1 MADRLEPRIEDQI
14 SAWRAYVS
22 RPEAI
27 DGRDVD
33 ELEDHLRGQIDRLAA
48 SGLDADE
55 AFLVAVKRLGG
66 LDDLSREFARE
77 HSDRLWK
84 QLMIPGESRAPRTGG
99 LVLAV
104 GLAVG
109 AALAIKIPALFGI
122 RFGEDGDF
130 YARFAALLVLP
141 FLATYFLVRRR
152 ASVPTIAM
160 VGVPFAIAAVVMAVY
175 PFAPDGATLVL
186 AATHVAVALWIVTGI
201 AYVDGRVRSSRSRM
215 DFIRFT
221 GEWLVYLALIAL
233 GGGVLVALTMGVF
246 SAIGLDAEWF
256 VEEFMVPCGVAGAVV
271 VAAWLVEAKQSVIE
285 NIAPVLTKLFTPLFT
300 LLLLAFIVAGFLQG
314 SLVDGGDTEAF
325 AQRDLLILFDIVLV
339 VVRGTAAV
347 RVVGPRAARPA
358 VVVRPIA
365 AADGR
370 GGAGRRHHGAR
381 GDDRP
386 HRGMGS
392 ESQQA
397 RLARAQRDPVREPR
411 RRRLA
416 AAALHD
422 APRPVRAVGTMADGL
437 PAGLPGVGVDRRRG
451 VPAAVHVRVDDAGA
465 RAGRDGLQQHLVPAG
480 EEGRQAVVRQGVLAR
495 ASAHLVRPVR
505 LLEKGASSPAQ
516 VVDVRRDDARSR
528 RHGTRRLGRRER
540 DHRHPEMH
548 RLDQRQAERG
558 PPERMQVHASPGK
571 LGVQA
576 LWRAG
581 SPSPTIAGSSSN
593 ASAQPAGVDAEH
605 VERRLTR

>member
-1 MADRLEPRIEDQI
+1 MADQLEPRIEDQI

-33 ELEDHLRGQIDRLAA
+33 ELEDHLRDQIDRLAS

-84 QLMIPGESRAPRTGG
+84 QLMTPGESRAPRTGG

-104 GLAVG
+104 GLAIG

-160 VGVPFAIAAVVMAVY
+160 VGAPFAIAAVVMAVY
-175 PFAPDGATLVL
+175 PFASDGATLVL

-256 VEEFMVPCGVAGAVV
+256 VEEIMVPCGVAGAVV
-271 VAAWLVEAKQSVIE
+271 IAAWLVEAKQSVIE

-300 LLLLAFIVAGFLQG
+300 VLLLAFIVAGFLQG
-314 SLVDGGDTEAF
+314 SLVAGGGAEVF
-325 AQRDLLILFDIVLV
+325 GQRDLLILFDIVLV
-339 VVRGTAAV
+339 VVVGLLLYALSAREPLAPPSWFDRLQLLMVLAAL
-347 RVVGPRAARPA
+347 VVDIMVLVAMIGRIAEWGASPNKLASLGLNVILFANLVGAAWLQLRFTMRRAPFERLERWQTGFLPVYLAWA
-358 VVVRPIA
+358 SIVVVA
-365 AADGR
+365 F
-370 GGAGRRHHGAR
+370 
-381 GDDRP
+381 
-386 HRGMGS
+386 
-392 ESQQA
+392 
-397 RLARAQRDPVREPR
+397 
-411 RRRLA
+411 
-416 AAALHD
+416 
-422 APRPVRAVGTMADGL
+422 
-437 PAGLPGVGVDRRRG
+437 
-451 VPAAVHVRVDDAGA
+451 
-465 RAGRDGLQQHLVPAG
+465 
-480 EEGRQAVVRQGVLAR
+480 
-495 ASAHLVRPVR
+495 
-505 LLEKGASSPAQ
+505 
-516 VVDVRRDDARSR
+516 
-528 RHGTRRLGRRER
+528 
-540 DHRHPEMH
+540 
-548 RLDQRQAERG
+548 
-558 PPERMQVHASPGK
+558 PPLFAF
-571 LGVQA
+571 A
-576 LWRAG
+576 
-581 SPSPTIAGSSSN
+581 
-593 ASAQPAGVDAEH
+593 
-605 VERRLTR
+605 

>member
-1 MADRLEPRIEDQI
+1 MADQLEPRIEDQI

-33 ELEDHLRGQIDRLAA
+33 ELEDHLRDQIERLAA

-160 VGVPFAIAAVVMAVY
+160 VGAPFAIAAVVMAVY
-175 PFAPDGATLVL
+175 PFASDGATLVL

-256 VEEFMVPCGVAGAVV
+256 VEEIMVPCGVAGAVV
-271 VAAWLVEAKQSVIE
+271 IAAWLVEAKQSVIE

-300 LLLLAFIVAGFLQG
+300 VLLLAFIVAGFLQG
-314 SLVDGGDTEAF
+314 SLVDGGGAEVF
-325 AQRDLLILFDIVLV
+325 GQRDLLILFDIVLV
-339 VVRGTAAV
+339 VVVGLLLYALSAREPLAPPSWFDRLQLLMVLAAL
-347 RVVGPRAARPA
+347 VVDIMVLVAMIGRIAEWGASPNKLASLGLNVILFANLVGAAWLQLRFTMRRAPFERLERWQTGFLPVYLAWA
-358 VVVRPIA
+358 SIVVVA
-365 AADGR
+365 F
-370 GGAGRRHHGAR
+370 
-381 GDDRP
+381 
-386 HRGMGS
+386 
-392 ESQQA
+392 
-397 RLARAQRDPVREPR
+397 
-411 RRRLA
+411 
-416 AAALHD
+416 
-422 APRPVRAVGTMADGL
+422 
-437 PAGLPGVGVDRRRG
+437 
-451 VPAAVHVRVDDAGA
+451 
-465 RAGRDGLQQHLVPAG
+465 
-480 EEGRQAVVRQGVLAR
+480 
-495 ASAHLVRPVR
+495 
-505 LLEKGASSPAQ
+505 
-516 VVDVRRDDARSR
+516 
-528 RHGTRRLGRRER
+528 
-540 DHRHPEMH
+540 
-548 RLDQRQAERG
+548 
-558 PPERMQVHASPGK
+558 PPLFAF
-571 LGVQA
+571 A
-576 LWRAG
+576 
-581 SPSPTIAGSSSN
+581 
-593 ASAQPAGVDAEH
+593 
-605 VERRLTR
+605 

>member
-1 MADRLEPRIEDQI
+1 MADHLEPRIEDQI

-48 SGLDADE
+48 SGLDGDE

-104 GLAVG
+104 GLAIG

-160 VGVPFAIAAVVMAVY
+160 AGVPFAIAAVVMAAY

-186 AATHVAVALWIVTGI
+186 AATHVTVALWIVTGI

-233 GGGVLVALTMGVF
+233 GGGVLVALTLGVF

-314 SLVDGGDTEAF
+314 SLVDGGDTETF

-339 VVRGTAAV
+339 VVVGLLLYALSAREPLAPPSWFDRLQLLMVVAAL
-347 RVVGPRAARPA
+347 VVDIMVLVAMIGRIAEFGASPNKLASLGLNVILFANLVGAAWLQLRFTMRRAPFERLERWQTGFLPVYLAWA
-358 VVVRPIA
+358 SIVVVA
-365 AADGR
+365 F
-370 GGAGRRHHGAR
+370 
-381 GDDRP
+381 
-386 HRGMGS
+386 
-392 ESQQA
+392 
-397 RLARAQRDPVREPR
+397 
-411 RRRLA
+411 
-416 AAALHD
+416 
-422 APRPVRAVGTMADGL
+422 
-437 PAGLPGVGVDRRRG
+437 
-451 VPAAVHVRVDDAGA
+451 
-465 RAGRDGLQQHLVPAG
+465 
-480 EEGRQAVVRQGVLAR
+480 
-495 ASAHLVRPVR
+495 
-505 LLEKGASSPAQ
+505 
-516 VVDVRRDDARSR
+516 
-528 RHGTRRLGRRER
+528 
-540 DHRHPEMH
+540 
-548 RLDQRQAERG
+548 
-558 PPERMQVHASPGK
+558 PPLFAF
-571 LGVQA
+571 A
-576 LWRAG
+576 
-581 SPSPTIAGSSSN
+581 
-593 ASAQPAGVDAEH
+593 
-605 VERRLTR
+605 